1 MAQKIFPEAYEQG
14 KAEGLLAG
22 RSEGRLEGCNDLLLR
37 QLRKRF
43 GQDIRDIRVQKRLRQ
58 ATPEELEIWAE
69 RILDAKTLQDVFGD
83 SLSDCGERLKD

>member
-1 MAQKIFPEAYEQG
+1 MKSVAQKIFPEAYEQG
-14 KAEGLLAG
+14 KIEGLLAG
-22 RSEGRLEGCNDLLLR
+22 RSEGRNDLLLR

-43 GQDIRDIRVQKRLRQ
+43 AQDIRDIRVQERLRQ
-58 ATPEELEIWAE
+58 ATPEEVDIWAE